1 MKEEIKKLIYS
12 VFTETKVKEIT
23 CTCDS
28 CENYKYELINR
39 DLLIEKLDELFTK
52 S

>member
-23 CTCDS
+23 CTCDT